1 MYSTFNTGNINVFNI
16 YNVTAYGN
24 VFSIYVTG
32 NGNVFT
38 IYYVT
43 GNGNVFTIYNLTFIM
58 YLLTHLYLAKIIV

>member
-1 MYSTFNTGNINVFNI
+1 MYSTFN
-16 YNVTAYGN
+16 
-24 VFSIYVTG
+24 TG

-58 YLLTHLYLAKIIV
+58 YLLTNLYLAKIIV